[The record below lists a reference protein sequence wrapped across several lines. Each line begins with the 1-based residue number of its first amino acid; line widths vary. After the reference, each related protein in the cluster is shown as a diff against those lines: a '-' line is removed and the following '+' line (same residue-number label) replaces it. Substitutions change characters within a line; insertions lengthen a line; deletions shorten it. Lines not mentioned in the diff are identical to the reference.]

1 MNEQDSSL
9 AAAPARRAGVRRLGP
24 LTVLLQVLATIGY
37 GLWMLLGMS
46 LALGIYS
53 DGRGEVLVPLVLGVV
68 LVGVGLLLASLRL
81 RWAPAWFGWQPGRS
95 IWPGREAM
103 VALLCYL
110 PALAVAGL
118 ARGDNDFWAT
128 RLSGA
133 ALMLCSL
140 TCLVYAAPRPELV
153 GLGGSRLLAAQ
164 LPVGRVVSALY
175 GGGLWLWLCVSGQG
189 TDERIGDLHPWI
201 LGLLLIALVLGLV
214 EGSRWHA
221 LEIPRPLATR
231 RHPSLRLLAA
241 GLTYGVPCLTLLWT
255 ELAGE
260 ALPLAAVAALCHL
273 LGRWLEQQLYGHA
286 LWRQRRR
293 AVTELS

>member
-9 AAAPARRAGVRRLGP
+9 AAAPARRVGVRRLGP
-24 LTVLLQVLATIGY
+24 LPVLLQVLATIGY

-53 DGRGEVLVPLVLGVV
+53 DGRGEVLVPLVAGAV
-68 LVGVGLLLASLRL
+68 LVGLGLLLASLRL
-81 RWAPAWFGWQPGRS
+81 SWAPAWFGWQPGRS
-95 IWPGREAM
+95 TWPGREAM
-103 VALLCYL
+103 VALVCYL
-110 PALAVAGL
+110 PVLAVAGL

-175 GGGLWLWLCVSGQG
+175 GGGLWLWLCVSGQA

-221 LEIPRPLATR
+221 LEIPRPLAAR

-241 GLTYGVPCLTLLWT
+241 GLTYGVPCLTLLWA